1 MKLLRN
7 IFLALLAVVV
17 LAVAGGAWFLHQ
29 SDNDPRY
36 AHVVSI
42 AEAPE
47 YQDAALLQRAWAL
60 PVAALYRA
68 DGYEYQGNPSF
79 CGPTSA
85 ANVAQ
90 SMGIAADQRAVL
102 TGTSIK
108 PFLGFVPGV
117 TLDQEAEII
126 RVATALPVEVLRG
139 LDLGSFR
146 AHLRQSNDP
155 TLRYVI
161 NFNRAPLWGSG
172 HGHISPILGYLE
184 AEDLVF
190 VGDVNADFQPF
201 LVSSARLLEA
211 MNTTDTSTGNLRGL
225 LRIRR
230 EAQTQSAP

>member
-7 IFLALLAVVV
+7 IVLGLLAIVV
-17 LAVAGGAWFLHQ
+17 LAIAGGAWFLHQ

-36 AHVVSI
+36 ANVVSI
-42 AEAPE
+42 AEAPA
-47 YQDAALLQRAWAL
+47 YQDAALLERAWAL

-90 SMGIAADQRAVL
+90 SFGASVDQNAVL

-117 TLDQEAEII
+117 TLDQEAEIL
-126 RVATALPVEVLRG
+126 RTATGRPVEVLRG
-139 LDLGSFR
+139 LDLESFR
-146 AHLRQSNDP
+146 EHLRQSNDP
-155 TLRYVI
+155 ALRYVI

-190 VGDVNADFQPF
+190 VGDVNEDFQPF
-201 LVSSARLLEA
+201 LVSSERLLEA
-211 MNTTDTSTGNLRGL
+211 MNTTDTSTGKMRGL
-225 LRIRR
+225 LRVG
-230 EAQTQSAP
+230 A